1 MSRVDTAITKAASPT
16 VPPPTPPAP
25 PGFVHRALRHRA
37 FMIGLV
43 LTGTMIFLALLSLVW
58 TPHSPTEIVISQKL
72 LPPSLSHWFGTDQF
86 GRDILSMIMAGAQT
100 SIIVGL
106 IAVTLG
112 AVVGVS
118 LGLWAAARRGW
129 TEDVIMRISDL
140 NMAFPVILIAILL
153 TAGWGPGITNAILA
167 LGIYNISVFARQVRG
182 AGISMWER
190 EFVLAA
196 RAAGKGDM
204 AITIAHVLPNIISV
218 IVVQATISFAI
229 AILAEAALSYLGVG
243 SQPPDPSWGRMLAE
257 SQKYIFFKPVIAVWP
272 GLAIVL
278 SVLGL
283 NLIGDGLRDLV
294 DPRLARQR

>member
-1 MSRVDTAITKAASPT
+1 MANVDVAGIQPVAGSASLD
-16 VPPPTPPAP
+16 
-25 PGFVHRALRHRA
+25 FIYRSLRHRS
-37 FMIGLV
+37 FMIGLI
-43 LTGTMIFLALLSLVW
+43 LTGTMIFLALLSLIW
-58 TPHSPTEIVISQKL
+58 TPHSPTEIVILQRLK
-72 LPPSLSHWFGTDQF
+72 PPSLTHIFGTDQF

-100 SIIVGL
+100 SIVVGL
-106 IAVTLG
+106 IAVSLG
-112 AVVGVS
+112 AISGVS

-129 TEDVIMRISDL
+129 TEDLIMRLSDL

-167 LGIYNISVFARQVRG
+167 LGIYNISIFARQVRG
-182 AGISMWER
+182 AAISMWER

-196 RAAGKGDM
+196 RAAGRGDFS
-204 AITIAHVLPNIISV
+204 ITFAHILPNIVSV

-243 SQPPDPSWGRMLAE
+243 SQPPDPSWGRMLSE
-257 SQKYIFFKPVIAVWP
+257 SQSYIFLTPIIALWP

-294 DPRLARQR
+294 DPRMARQR

>member
-1 MSRVDTAITKAASPT
+1 MAQSETVIPEASVAA
-16 VPPPTPPAP
+16 AM
-25 PGFVHRALRHRA
+25 PGFIHRALRHRA
-37 FMIGLV
+37 FMIGFV
-43 LTGTMIFLALLSLVW
+43 LTGTMIFLALLSLFW

-72 LPPSLSHWFGTDQF
+72 KPPSMSHWFGTDQF

-100 SIIVGL
+100 SIVVGL
-106 IAVTLG
+106 IAVSLG
-112 AVVGVS
+112 AVIGVS

-129 TEDVIMRISDL
+129 TEDAIMRVSDL

-182 AGISMWER
+182 AAIGMWER

-196 RAAGKGDM
+196 RAAGKGDV
-204 AITIAHVLPNIISV
+204 AITFGHVLPNIISV

-294 DPRLARQR
+294 DPRLARRR

>member
-1 MSRVDTAITKAASPT
+1 
-16 VPPPTPPAP
+16 
-25 PGFVHRALRHRA
+25 
-37 FMIGLV
+37 MIGFV
-43 LTGTMIFLALLSLVW
+43 LTGTMIFLALLSLFW

-72 LPPSLSHWFGTDQF
+72 RPPSMSHWFGTDQF

-106 IAVTLG
+106 IAVSLG
-112 AVVGVS
+112 AVIGVS

-129 TEDVIMRISDL
+129 TEDVIMRFSDL

-182 AGISMWER
+182 AAIGMWER

-196 RAAGKGDM
+196 RAAGKGDV
-204 AITIAHVLPNIISV
+204 AITFGHVLPNIISV

-257 SQKYIFFKPVIAVWP
+257 SQKYIFFKPIIAVWP

-294 DPRLARQR
+294 DPRLARRR

>member
-1 MSRVDTAITKAASPT
+1 MY
-16 VPPPTPPAP
+16 
-25 PGFVHRALRHRA
+25 RALRHRS
-37 FMIGLV
+37 FMIGLI
-43 LTGTMIFLALLSLVW
+43 LTGTMIFLALLSLIW
-58 TPHSPTEIVISQKL
+58 TPHSPTEIVILQRLK
-72 LPPSLSHWFGTDQF
+72 PPSLTHFFGTDQF

-100 SIIVGL
+100 SIVVGL
-106 IAVTLG
+106 IAVSLG
-112 AVVGVS
+112 AISGVS

-129 TEDVIMRISDL
+129 TEDLIMRLSDL

-167 LGIYNISVFARQVRG
+167 LGIYNISIFARQVRG
-182 AGISMWER
+182 AAISMWER

-196 RAAGKGDM
+196 RAAGRGDFS
-204 AITIAHVLPNIISV
+204 ITFAHILPNIVSV

-243 SQPPDPSWGRMLAE
+243 SQPPDPSWGRMLSE
-257 SQKYIFFKPVIAVWP
+257 SQSYIFLTPIIALWP

-283 NLIGDGLRDLV
+283 NLVGDGLRDLV
-294 DPRLARQR
+294 DPRMARQR

>member
-1 MSRVDTAITKAASPT
+1 MAQTETVTTEASVAATKPD
-16 VPPPTPPAP
+16 
-25 PGFVHRALRHRA
+25 FIHRALRHRA

-43 LTGTMIFLALLSLVW
+43 LTGTMIFLALLSLFW

-72 LPPSLSHWFGTDQF
+72 KPPSMSHWFGTDQF

-106 IAVTLG
+106 IAVSLG
-112 AVVGVS
+112 AVIGVS

-129 TEDVIMRISDL
+129 TEDAIMRVSDL

-182 AGISMWER
+182 AAIGMWER

-196 RAAGKGDM
+196 RAAGKGDV
-204 AITIAHVLPNIISV
+204 AITFGHVLPNIISV

-294 DPRLARQR
+294 DPRLARRR

>member
-1 MSRVDTAITKAASPT
+1 MEQTETVTTEASVAATKPD
-16 VPPPTPPAP
+16 
-25 PGFVHRALRHRA
+25 FIHRALRHRA

-43 LTGTMIFLALLSLVW
+43 LTGTMIFLALLSLFW

-72 LPPSLSHWFGTDQF
+72 KPPSMSHWFGTDQF

-100 SIIVGL
+100 SIVVGL
-106 IAVTLG
+106 IAVSLG
-112 AVVGVS
+112 AVIGVS
-118 LGLWAAARRGW
+118 LGLWAAAQRGW
-129 TEDVIMRISDL
+129 TEDTIMRVSDL

-182 AGISMWER
+182 AAIGMWER

-196 RAAGKGDM
+196 RAAGKGDV
-204 AITIAHVLPNIISV
+204 AITFGHVLPNIISV

-294 DPRLARQR
+294 DPRLARRR

>member
-1 MSRVDTAITKAASPT
+1 MDFIY
-16 VPPPTPPAP
+16 
-25 PGFVHRALRHRA
+25 RALRHRS
-37 FMIGLV
+37 FMIGLI
-43 LTGTMIFLALLSLVW
+43 LTGTMIFLALLSLIW
-58 TPHSPTEIVISQKL
+58 TPHSSTEIVISQRLK
-72 LPPSLSHWFGTDQF
+72 PPSLTHFFGTDQF

-100 SIIVGL
+100 SIVVGL
-106 IAVTLG
+106 IAVSLG
-112 AVVGVS
+112 AISGVS

-129 TEDVIMRISDL
+129 TEDLIMRLSDL

-153 TAGWGPGITNAILA
+153 TAGWGPGITNAIVA
-167 LGIYNISVFARQVRG
+167 LGIYNISIFARQVRG
-182 AGISMWER
+182 AAISMWER

-196 RAAGKGDM
+196 RAAGRGDFS
-204 AITIAHVLPNIISV
+204 ITFAHILPNIVSV

-243 SQPPDPSWGRMLAE
+243 SQPPDPSWGRMLSE
-257 SQKYIFFKPVIAVWP
+257 SQSYIFLTPIIALWP

-294 DPRLARQR
+294 DPRMARQR

>member
-1 MSRVDTAITKAASPT
+1 MDFIY
-16 VPPPTPPAP
+16 
-25 PGFVHRALRHRA
+25 RALRHRS
-37 FMIGLV
+37 FMIGLI
-43 LTGTMIFLALLSLVW
+43 LTGTMIFLALLSLIW
-58 TPHSPTEIVISQKL
+58 TPHSPTEIVISQRLK
-72 LPPSLSHWFGTDQF
+72 PPSLTHIFGTDQF

-100 SIIVGL
+100 SIVVGL
-106 IAVTLG
+106 IAVSLG
-112 AVVGVS
+112 AISGVS

-129 TEDVIMRISDL
+129 TEDLIMRLSDL

-153 TAGWGPGITNAILA
+153 TAGWGPGITNAIVA
-167 LGIYNISVFARQVRG
+167 LGIYNISIFARQVRG
-182 AGISMWER
+182 AAISIWER

-196 RAAGKGDM
+196 RAAGRGDFS
-204 AITIAHVLPNIISV
+204 ITFAHILPNIVSV

-243 SQPPDPSWGRMLAE
+243 SQPPDPSWGRMLSE
-257 SQKYIFFKPVIAVWP
+257 SQSYIFLTPIIALWP

-294 DPRLARQR
+294 DPRMARQR

>member
-1 MSRVDTAITKAASPT
+1 MQTTATTTTATAGKAA
-16 VPPPTPPAP
+16 A
-25 PGFVHRALRHRA
+25 PGFGHRALRHRS

-43 LTGTMIFLALLSLVW
+43 LTGAMIFAALLSLFW
-58 TPHSPTEIVISQKL
+58 TPHSPTEIVIL
-72 LPPSLSHWFGTDQF
+72 ERLRPPSLSHWFGTDQF

-100 SIIVGL
+100 SIVVGL
-106 IAVTLG
+106 IAVSLG
-112 AVVGVS
+112 AIAGAA

-129 TEDVIMRISDL
+129 TEDVIMRLSDL

-153 TAGWGPGITNAILA
+153 TAGWGPGIINAIVA
-167 LGIYNISVFARQVRG
+167 LGIFNISLFARQVRA
-182 AGISMWER
+182 AGIAMWER

-196 RAAGKGDM
+196 KAAGKGDL
-204 AITIAHVLPNIISV
+204 AITIEHILPNIVSV
-218 IVVQATISFAI
+218 IVVQATISFAV

-243 SQPPDPSWGRMLAE
+243 SQPPDPSWGRMLSE
-257 SQKYIFFKPVIAVWP
+257 SQKHIFSSPIIAVWP

>member
-1 MSRVDTAITKAASPT
+1 MANVDVAGIQPVARSASMD
-16 VPPPTPPAP
+16 
-25 PGFVHRALRHRA
+25 FFYRALRHRS
-37 FMIGLV
+37 FMIGLI
-43 LTGTMIFLALLSLVW
+43 LTGTMIFLALLSLIW
-58 TPHSPTEIVISQKL
+58 TPHSPTEIVILQRLK
-72 LPPSLSHWFGTDQF
+72 PPSLTHIFGTDQF

-100 SIIVGL
+100 SIVVGL
-106 IAVTLG
+106 IAVSLG
-112 AVVGVS
+112 AISGVS

-129 TEDVIMRISDL
+129 TEDLIMRLSDL

-167 LGIYNISVFARQVRG
+167 LGIYNISIFARQVRG
-182 AGISMWER
+182 AAISMWER

-196 RAAGKGDM
+196 RAAGRGDFS
-204 AITIAHVLPNIISV
+204 ITFAHILPNIVSV

-243 SQPPDPSWGRMLAE
+243 SQPPDPSWGRMLSE
-257 SQKYIFFKPVIAVWP
+257 SQSYMFLTPIIALWP

-294 DPRLARQR
+294 DPRMARQR

>member
-1 MSRVDTAITKAASPT
+1 MTAASISDRET
-16 VPPPTPPAP
+16 AA
-25 PGFVHRALRHRA
+25 PGFVRRAVAHRS

-43 LTGTMIFLALLSLVW
+43 LTGIMVISALVSLFW
-58 TPHSPTEIVISQKL
+58 TPHSPTEIVIAQRLK
-72 LPPSLSHWFGTDQF
+72 PPSLSHWLGTDQF

-100 SIIVGL
+100 SIVVGL
-106 IAVTLG
+106 IAVSLG
-112 AVVGVS
+112 AVAGAC

-129 TEDVIMRISDL
+129 TEDVIMRLSDL

-167 LGIYNISVFARQVRG
+167 LGIFNISVFARQVRG
-182 AGISMWER
+182 AGIAMWER

-196 RAAGKGDM
+196 RAAGKGNL
-204 AITIAHVLPNIISV
+204 AITMEHILPNIISV

-243 SQPPDPSWGRMLAE
+243 SQPPDPSWGRMLSE
-257 SQKYIFFKPVIAVWP
+257 SQSYIFLTPIIAVWP

-283 NLIGDGLRDLV
+283 NLIGDGLRDLI
-294 DPRLARQR
+294 DPRLTRRR

>member
-1 MSRVDTAITKAASPT
+1 MAQTETVTTEASVAATKPD
-16 VPPPTPPAP
+16 
-25 PGFVHRALRHRA
+25 FIHRALRHRA

-43 LTGTMIFLALLSLVW
+43 LTGTMIFLALLSLFW

-72 LPPSLSHWFGTDQF
+72 KPPSMSHWFGTDQF

-100 SIIVGL
+100 SIVVGL
-106 IAVTLG
+106 IAVSLG
-112 AVVGVS
+112 AVIGVS

-129 TEDVIMRISDL
+129 TEDAIMRVSDL

-182 AGISMWER
+182 AAIGMWER

-196 RAAGKGDM
+196 RAAGKGDV
-204 AITIAHVLPNIISV
+204 AITFGHVLPNIISV

-257 SQKYIFFKPVIAVWP
+257 SQKYIFFKPIIAVWP

-294 DPRLARQR
+294 DPRLARRR

>member
-1 MSRVDTAITKAASPT
+1 MQATETASRPGEGSDRGPASSS
-16 VPPPTPPAP
+16 
-25 PGFVHRALRHRA
+25 FVGRALGHRS
-37 FMIGLV
+37 FMIGLF
-43 LTGTMIFLALLSLVW
+43 LTGAMIVFALVSLFW
-58 TPHSPTEIVISQKL
+58 TPHSPTEIIIAERLK
-72 LPPSLSHWFGTDQF
+72 PPSPSHWLGTDQF

-100 SIIVGL
+100 SIVVGL
-106 IAVTLG
+106 IAVSLG
-112 AVVGVS
+112 AAVGIS

-129 TEDVIMRISDL
+129 TEDVIMRLSDL

-182 AGISMWER
+182 AGIAMWER

-196 RAAGKGDM
+196 RAAGKGNL
-204 AITIAHVLPNIISV
+204 AITIEHILPNIVSI

-243 SQPPDPSWGRMLAE
+243 SQPPDPSWGRMLSE
-257 SQKYIFFKPVIAVWP
+257 SQNYIFLAPIIALWP

-294 DPRLARQR
+294 DPRLARRR

>member
-1 MSRVDTAITKAASPT
+1 MAQTETVITEASVAATKPDLI
-16 VPPPTPPAP
+16 
-25 PGFVHRALRHRA
+25 HRALRHRA

-43 LTGTMIFLALLSLVW
+43 LTGTMIFLALLSLFW

-72 LPPSLSHWFGTDQF
+72 KPPSMSHWFGTDQF

-100 SIIVGL
+100 SIVVGL
-106 IAVTLG
+106 IAVSLG
-112 AVVGVS
+112 AVIGVS

-129 TEDVIMRISDL
+129 TEDAIMRVSDL

-182 AGISMWER
+182 AAIGMWER

-196 RAAGKGDM
+196 RAAGKGDV
-204 AITIAHVLPNIISV
+204 AITFGHVLPNIISV

-294 DPRLARQR
+294 DPRLARRR

>member
-1 MSRVDTAITKAASPT
+1 MAQTETVTTEASVAATKPD
-16 VPPPTPPAP
+16 
-25 PGFVHRALRHRA
+25 FIHRALRHRA

-43 LTGTMIFLALLSLVW
+43 LTGTMIFLALLSLFW

-72 LPPSLSHWFGTDQF
+72 KPPSMSHWFGTDQF

-100 SIIVGL
+100 SIVVGL
-106 IAVTLG
+106 IAVSLG
-112 AVVGVS
+112 AVIGVS

-129 TEDVIMRISDL
+129 TEDAIMRVSDL

-182 AGISMWER
+182 AAIGMWER

-196 RAAGKGDM
+196 RAAGKGDV
-204 AITIAHVLPNIISV
+204 AITFGHVLPNIISV

-294 DPRLARQR
+294 DPRLARRR

>member
-1 MSRVDTAITKAASPT
+1 MAQTEALIPEASAA
-16 VPPPTPPAP
+16 AEM
-25 PGFVHRALRHRA
+25 PGFIHRALRHRA
-37 FMIGLV
+37 FMIGFV
-43 LTGTMIFLALLSLVW
+43 LTGTMIFLALLSLFW

-72 LPPSLSHWFGTDQF
+72 RPPSMSHWFGTDQF

-106 IAVTLG
+106 IAVSLG
-112 AVVGVS
+112 AVIGVS

-129 TEDVIMRISDL
+129 TEDVIMRFSDL

-182 AGISMWER
+182 AAIGMWER

-196 RAAGKGDM
+196 RAAGKGDV
-204 AITIAHVLPNIISV
+204 AITFGHVLPNIISV

-257 SQKYIFFKPVIAVWP
+257 SQKYIFFKPIIAVWP

-294 DPRLARQR
+294 DPRLARRR

>member
-1 MSRVDTAITKAASPT
+1 MAQTETVITEASVAATKPD
-16 VPPPTPPAP
+16 
-25 PGFVHRALRHRA
+25 FIHRALRHRA

-43 LTGTMIFLALLSLVW
+43 LTGTMIFLALLSLFW

-72 LPPSLSHWFGTDQF
+72 KPPSMSHWFGTDQF

-100 SIIVGL
+100 SIVVGL
-106 IAVTLG
+106 IAVSLG
-112 AVVGVS
+112 AVIGVS

-129 TEDVIMRISDL
+129 TEDAIMRVSDL

-182 AGISMWER
+182 AAIGMWER

-196 RAAGKGDM
+196 RAAGKGDV
-204 AITIAHVLPNIISV
+204 AITFGHVLPNIISV

-294 DPRLARQR
+294 DPRLARRR

>member
-1 MSRVDTAITKAASPT
+1 MTQVETMASEEPTASP
-16 VPPPTPPAP
+16 AA
-25 PGFVHRALRHRA
+25 GFMRRAMRHRS
-37 FMIGLV
+37 FMIGSA
-43 LTGTMIFLALLSLVW
+43 LTGTMIFFALLSLVW
-58 TPHSPTEIVISQKL
+58 TPHSATEIIITQRLK
-72 LPPSLSHWFGTDQF
+72 PPSMTHWFGTDQF

-100 SIIVGL
+100 SIVVGL
-106 IAVTLG
+106 IAVSLG
-112 AVVGVS
+112 ALVGVS

-167 LGIYNISVFARQVRG
+167 LGIYNISIFARQVRG
-182 AGISMWER
+182 AAISMWER

-196 RAAGKGDM
+196 RAAGKGDLS
-204 AITIAHVLPNIISV
+204 ITFAHILPNIVSV

-243 SQPPDPSWGRMLAE
+243 SQPPDPSWGRMLSE
-257 SQKYIFFKPVIAVWP
+257 SQSYIFLTPIIAVWP

-283 NLIGDGLRDLV
+283 NLMGDGMRDLI

>member
-1 MSRVDTAITKAASPT
+1 VANIDVAGMQPVAKSASMD
-16 VPPPTPPAP
+16 
-25 PGFVHRALRHRA
+25 FVYWASRHRS
-37 FMIGLV
+37 FMIGLI
-43 LTGTMIFLALLSLVW
+43 LTGTMIFLALLSLIW
-58 TPHSPTEIVISQKL
+58 TPHSPTEIVILQRLK
-72 LPPSLSHWFGTDQF
+72 PPSLIHWFGTDQF

-100 SIIVGL
+100 SIVVGL
-106 IAVTLG
+106 IAVSLG
-112 AVVGVS
+112 AISGVS

-129 TEDVIMRISDL
+129 TEDLIMRLSDL

-167 LGIYNISVFARQVRG
+167 LGIYNISIFARQVRG
-182 AGISMWER
+182 AAISMWER

-196 RAAGKGDM
+196 RAAGRSDFS
-204 AITIAHVLPNIISV
+204 ITFAHVLPNIVSV

-243 SQPPDPSWGRMLAE
+243 SQPPDPSWGRMLSE
-257 SQKYIFFKPVIAVWP
+257 SQSYIFLKPVIALWP

>member
-1 MSRVDTAITKAASPT
+1 MDFVYRAS
-16 VPPPTPPAP
+16 
-25 PGFVHRALRHRA
+25 RHRS
-37 FMIGLV
+37 FMIGLF
-43 LTGTMIFLALLSLVW
+43 LTGTMIFLALLSLIW
-58 TPHSPTEIVISQKL
+58 TPHSPTEIVILQRLK
-72 LPPSLSHWFGTDQF
+72 PPSLTHWFGTDQF

-100 SIIVGL
+100 SIVVGL
-106 IAVTLG
+106 IAVSLG
-112 AVVGVS
+112 AISGVS

-129 TEDVIMRISDL
+129 TEDLIMRLSDL

-167 LGIYNISVFARQVRG
+167 LGIYNISIFARQVRG
-182 AGISMWER
+182 AAISMWER

-196 RAAGKGDM
+196 RAAGRGDFS
-204 AITIAHVLPNIISV
+204 ITFAHVLPNIVSV

-243 SQPPDPSWGRMLAE
+243 SQPPDPSWGRMLSE
-257 SQKYIFFKPVIAVWP
+257 SQSYIFLKPVIALWP

>member
-1 MSRVDTAITKAASPT
+1 MANVDVAGIQPVARSAIMD
-16 VPPPTPPAP
+16 
-25 PGFVHRALRHRA
+25 FIYRALRHRS
-37 FMIGLV
+37 FMIGLI
-43 LTGTMIFLALLSLVW
+43 LTGTMIFLALLSLIW
-58 TPHSPTEIVISQKL
+58 TPHSPTEIVILQRLK
-72 LPPSLSHWFGTDQF
+72 PPSLTHFFGTDQF

-100 SIIVGL
+100 SIVVGL
-106 IAVTLG
+106 IAVSLG
-112 AVVGVS
+112 AISGVS

-129 TEDVIMRISDL
+129 TEDLIMRLSDL

-167 LGIYNISVFARQVRG
+167 LGIYNISIFARQVRG
-182 AGISMWER
+182 AAISMWER

-196 RAAGKGDM
+196 RAAGRGDFS
-204 AITIAHVLPNIISV
+204 ITFAHILPNIVSV

-243 SQPPDPSWGRMLAE
+243 SQPPDPSWGRMLSE
-257 SQKYIFFKPVIAVWP
+257 SQSYIFLTPIIALWP

-294 DPRLARQR
+294 DPRMARQR

>member
-1 MSRVDTAITKAASPT
+1 LQAAEAVKKTVRPGQGAASS
-16 VPPPTPPAP
+16 
-25 PGFVHRALRHRA
+25 GFVRRALGHRS

-43 LTGTMIFLALLSLVW
+43 LTGTMIVLALVSLVW
-58 TPHSPTEIVISQKL
+58 TPHSPTEIVIADRLKL
-72 LPPSLSHWFGTDQF
+72 PSPGHWLGTDQF
-86 GRDILSMIMAGAQT
+86 GRDILSMIMAGART
-100 SIIVGL
+100 SIVVGL
-106 IAVTLG
+106 IAVSLG
-112 AVVGVS
+112 AAVGIS

-129 TEDVIMRISDL
+129 TEDVIMRLSDL
-140 NMAFPVILIAILL
+140 NLAFPVILIAILL

-182 AGISMWER
+182 AGIAMWER

-196 RAAGKGDM
+196 RAAGKGNL
-204 AITIAHVLPNIISV
+204 AITIEHILPNIISI

-243 SQPPDPSWGRMLAE
+243 SQPPNPSWGRMLSE
-257 SQKYIFFKPVIAVWP
+257 SQNYIFLTPIIAVWP

-294 DPRLARQR
+294 DPRLARRR